1 MTNDNVNRI
10 DRVAD
15 INRLS
20 LLREAV
26 SPELAARIVQRLQG
40 EHWKRWSHRR
50 PFSRQE
56 LGYEYNIRGGDAAP
70 TDPIPGELRR
80 LFPAIRAAGWEG
92 DDPEQ
97 VIVNRY
103 PRGGGITA
111 HIDKNIFGP
120 EIAAVS
126 LEAEWPIIFAPSY
139 GAAGETIALPV
150 HSVYVMR
157 GEAREK
163 WYHKIAPQQS
173 PERISITFRT
183 MARNAPRQ

>member
-1 MTNDNVNRI
+1 MNA
-10 DRVAD
+10 DRVENVGGVAG
-15 INRLS
+15 LS

-26 SPELAARIVQRLQG
+26 PAELAQRIVRRLQG
-40 EHWKRWSHRR
+40 EHWKRWTHRQ

-56 LGYEYNIRGGDAAP
+56 FGYEYNIRGGTAAA
-70 TDPIPGELRR
+70 TDPIPGDLLELV
-80 LFPAIRAAGWEG
+80 PAIRAAGWEG
-92 DDPEQ
+92 PDPTQ

-103 PRGGGITA
+103 PRGGGIRA

-126 LEAEWPIIFAPSY
+126 LETEWPIIFSPSY
-139 GAAGETIALPV
+139 YGAENLIALPV
-150 HSVYVMR
+150 LSAYVMR
-157 GEAREK
+157 GDARTR

-183 MARNAPRQ
+183 MAGDQHHG